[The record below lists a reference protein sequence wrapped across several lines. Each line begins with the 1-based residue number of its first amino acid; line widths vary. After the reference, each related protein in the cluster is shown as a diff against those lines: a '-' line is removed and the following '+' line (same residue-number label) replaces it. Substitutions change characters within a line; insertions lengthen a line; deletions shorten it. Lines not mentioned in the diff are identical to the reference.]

1 MKPFYMLSL
10 AGLLSLLVFDGAAA
24 EQAATEHAVEEHAV
38 EEHAATERDPAPMAQ
53 VWATT
58 SDRSYALTALP
69 AATSGETTTSDVRIA
84 IDPGRRYQDIV
95 GFGAAMTDASAWLI
109 QRRMRA
115 DQRDALLREL
125 FGRDDGIGLGF
136 TRMTIGASD
145 FSLNHYS
152 LDDPPRGKA
161 DHKLRYFRVAPQTQD
176 VFTVVR
182 AARKI
187 NPQLQTMASP
197 WSAPGWMKSGG
208 SMIKG
213 TLREDAYDAFAR
225 YLLKYVDAAASKGVP
240 IFALTLQNEPA
251 FEPENY
257 PGMRLSADQRIALIG
272 KHLGPLLKA
281 SGRDIRIL
289 DWDHNWDMPEEPT
302 AVLSDP
308 EASAYVDGVA
318 WHCYG
323 GDIAAQSQ
331 VRDRFRSKSVY
342 LTECSGGDWE
352 PVRSGGMTMLARQL
366 IIGGTRHWA
375 RGVLLWN
382 LALDESSGPHAGG
395 CSNCRGVVTIDSN
408 TGAVT
413 RNDEYYVLA
422 HASRFVRPGAH
433 RIESSAGADDID
445 NVAFANADDGSVAL
459 IVANSSTV
467 TKTIVV
473 TYAGR
478 TFRYALVPKSL
489 YTFTWRG

>member
-1 MKPFYMLSL
+1 MKSL
-10 AGLLSLLVFDGAAA
+10 CVLALAALTSMYGIVGS
-24 EQAATEHAVEEHAV
+24 AAD
-38 EEHAATERDPAPMAQ
+38 RDPIATIQ

-58 SDRSYALTALP
+58 SDRSYALSALP
-69 AATSGETTTSDVRIA
+69 PATPGEATAADVRIA
-84 IDPGRRYQDIV
+84 VDPGRRYQDIL
-95 GFGAAMTDASAWLI
+95 GFGAAVTDSSAWLI
-109 QRRMRA
+109 QRRMGA
-115 DQRDALLREL
+115 DQRNALLREL
-125 FGRDDGIGLGF
+125 FGRDGGIGLGF
-136 TRMTIGASD
+136 TRTTIGASD

-161 DHKLRYFRVAPQTQD
+161 DRKLRHFRIAPQTQD

-182 AARKI
+182 AARAI

-197 WSAPGWMKSGG
+197 WSAPAWMKSGG

-240 IFALTLQNEPA
+240 IFALTVQNEPS

-281 SGRDIRIL
+281 SGRDVRIL

-302 AVLSDP
+302 AVLSNP
-308 EASAYVDGVA
+308 EASGYIDGVA

-323 GDIAAQSQ
+323 GDIAAQSLVQ
-331 VRDRFRSKSVY
+331 ARFPSKSVY

-382 LALDESSGPHAGG
+382 LALDETAGPHAGG
-395 CSNCRGVVTIDSN
+395 CGNCRGVVTIDSR

-433 RIESSAGADDID
+433 RIESSAAAEDVD
-445 NVAFANADDGSVAL
+445 NVAFTNADDGSVAL
-459 IVANSSTV
+459 IVVNSSASPRS
-467 TKTIVV
+467 IAV
-473 TYAGR
+473 TYAER
-478 TFRYALVPKSL
+478 TFRYALLPKSL
-489 YTFTWRG
+489 YTFTWPG